1 MRNLVVESL
10 NEDFRPQVNLKD
22 EMTYYTDMEDS
33 LTDEGNEDLKD
44 DFDIAIEEFGIDPE
58 FIGVLNTYGADA
70 DWEDIKDELDKRQM
84 EYYEFDT
91 TDGESAI
98 LFDVRELSEETDE

>member
-44 DFDIAIEEFGIDPE
+44 DFAFYMIEFLNKAQIS
-58 FIGVLNTYGADA
+58 FSGVC
-70 DWEDIKDELDKRQM
+70 IKIKRS
-84 EYYEFDT
+84 F
-91 TDGESAI
+91 
-98 LFDVRELSEETDE
+98 LVVDVS